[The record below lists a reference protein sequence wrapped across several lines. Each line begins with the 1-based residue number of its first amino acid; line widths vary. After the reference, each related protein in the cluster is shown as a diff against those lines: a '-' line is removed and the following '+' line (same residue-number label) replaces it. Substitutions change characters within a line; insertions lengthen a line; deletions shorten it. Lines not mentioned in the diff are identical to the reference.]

1 MKTRQNKYSIRKF
14 SVGTASALIGA
25 LLFIGGG
32 QAQAEES
39 QEQTSPETT
48 QAQSID
54 NKSDET
60 QQSHST
66 TQDNQPTIHKA
77 QKPSQSENKQKNET
91 ITSDKHSENSDENK
105 RLQQQEHSNVDH
117 SRQET
122 PKSSE
127 QTSSETQPSSKKTD
141 DTTSEVTD
149 KHSDKKENQQE
160 GLSDDQQKNAKQE
173 DRSDAEQLNEDKGF
187 NTQLYDHKEE
197 QTNKKSEHQPRAE
210 KEDKAQT
217 EKEEATQT
225 SEINDEDKSTETQ
238 PTSHVSTEHT
248 SKSDETTTEDKDEK
262 DVATKDSTETQTEEA
277 PQTEENQPSE
287 SKGDNDSSEDEQNNE
302 EESTKEAS
310 TKDDERTEQ
319 QPSEGEEDTSSLEK
333 SQEDSTEEKATEA
346 QPKTDEPHDVS
357 QSNETETSS
366 SEVASTEEST
376 SEDQYTQQTEEVPT
390 EDTSQ
395 QSEENRNDEN
405 RFPLAGERTSEQTQD
420 RPTTQQQPNRTVSLE
435 DLENTPMLPGSSQN
449 QDDKQQQK
457 ELAALKANSQ
467 ATTNNNNTKLTP
479 EATTD
484 QTNKVA
490 KQAEYKNEDPIIL
503 VHGFNSF
510 VGENADGENNWGG
523 EVLDIGQYLEN
534 NGYESY
540 QASISAY
547 GSNYDRAVE
556 LYYYIKGGTVD
567 YGAAHAEKYGHAR
580 YGKTYEGVYK
590 DWQPGQK
597 VHLVGH
603 SMGGQTV
610 RYLEEMLRN
619 GNQEE
624 IEYQRQHGGEISPL
638 YQGGHDNMVSSIT
651 TVVTPHNGTHAADL
665 LGNEDFIRQ
674 VAYDYITLNGSKTAK
689 VDFGLSQWGL
699 KQREDETY
707 LEYVDRVK
715 KTSKIW
721 TTKDN
726 AFYDLTTQGAEELNN
741 KTTLNPNIVYK
752 TYTGESTYEG
762 LNGEQ
767 KADIHMALSKILT
780 ANVIGKVPEKEWR
793 ENDGLVS
800 VISAQHPFVENSTAA
815 TDQVQKGIWQ
825 VTPTRH
831 DWDHSD
837 FVGHDKTEQNVDAEE
852 LKKLW
857 GGIAEDA
864 VKAEHVVG

>member
-39 QEQTSPETT
+39 QDQTSPETT

-60 QQSHST
+60 QQAHST
-66 TQDNQPTIHKA
+66 AQHNQPTIHKA
-77 QKPSQSENKQKNET
+77 QKPSQSENKQEDEAT
-91 ITSDKHSENSDENK
+91 TSDKHSENSDENQPS
-105 RLQQQEHSNVDH
+105 LQQEQSNVDH
-117 SRQET
+117 SKQET

-127 QTSSETQPSSKKTD
+127 QPSSETQPSSTKTV

-149 KHSDKKENQQE
+149 KQSDKKDNRQE
-160 GLSDDQQKNAKQE
+160 VQSNEQQKNVTQE
-173 DRSDAEQLNEDKGF
+173 NRSDAEQLNEDKGF
-187 NTQLYDHKEE
+187 NTQLYDDKEE
-197 QTNKKSEHQPRAE
+197 QTNKKSEPQPHSE
-210 KEDKAQT
+210 KED
-217 EKEEATQT
+217 EAQT
-225 SEINDEDKSTETQ
+225 SEKHDEDKSTETQ
-238 PTSHVSTEHT
+238 PTSHPSTEQT
-248 SKSDETTTEDKDEK
+248 TKSDETTTEDKDEK
-262 DVATKDSTETQTEEA
+262 DVATNDSTDTQTEEV
-277 PQTEENQPSE
+277 PQAEEDQTTE
-287 SKGDNDSSEDEQNNE
+287 SKGDNDSSKDQQNNG
-302 EESTKEAS
+302 EESTKEAP
-310 TKDDERTEQ
+310 TKDDETTKQ
-319 QPSEGEEDTSSLEK
+319 QSSESEEDTSSSEK
-333 SQEDSTEEKATEA
+333 SQDDSTEEKSTEA
-346 QPKTDEPHDVS
+346 QPKSDEQHDAS
-357 QSNETETSS
+357 QSNEIDTSS

-376 SEDQYTQQTEEVPT
+376 SEDKQSQQTAEAPT
-390 EDTSQ
+390 KDTTQ
-395 QSEENRNDEN
+395 QSEEDRNDEN
-405 RFPLAGERTSEQTQD
+405 RFPVAGERTSEQTKTED
-420 RPTTQQQPNRTVSLE
+420 ESTTQQQPNRTVSLE
-435 DLENTPMLPGSSQN
+435 DLENTPMLPGSSQD

-467 ATTNNNNTKLTP
+467 ATTNNNNTKLTL

-715 KTSKIW
+715 KTSKLW

-800 VISAQHPFVENSTAA
+800 VISAQHPFGENSTAA